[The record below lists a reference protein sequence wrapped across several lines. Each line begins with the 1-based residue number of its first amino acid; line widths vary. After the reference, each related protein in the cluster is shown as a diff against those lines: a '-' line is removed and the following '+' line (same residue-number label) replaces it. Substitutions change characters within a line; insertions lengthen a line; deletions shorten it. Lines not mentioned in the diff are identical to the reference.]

1 MTTIQ
6 KRIIIA
12 GIKIKVARGEDLE
25 TILET
30 YINLTSEE
38 KQEIRTAIM
47 GV

>member
-12 GIKIKVARGEDLE
+12 GIKIKVARGENLE
-25 TILET
+25 SILEI
-30 YINLTSEE
+30 YINLTPEE
-38 KQEIRTAIM
+38 KKEIRIAIM